1 MNIRQLTFLLL
12 ALVWMSSCNESKPPL
27 SAKQMENVL
36 FELYISDAMAAYNL
50 NHDSIDVK
58 EEIVK
63 KRQEEFILNKYH
75 ITKKDYDSTITWYGK
90 NLKEYLII
98 CDNVERRL
106 NKRMDLA
113 MSNEKGDSSVI
124 LQDLKDSI
132 NLLKIPA
139 CYTNLDLMLKKD
151 ISFDMVAG
159 SEIHPIDTLVFSVKA
174 LFNPDGSNRSN
185 PRMTLSLT
193 YLNDSTGKDSI
204 ETREIELFRNRRY
217 WIRTIVNKEMN
228 LMRIKGSI
236 NYKRERQFQKY
247 MALDS
252 VQLIRY
258 LHKEPLIKK

>member
-1 MNIRQLTFLLL
+1 MNIRQLTLLLL
-12 ALVWMSSCNESKPPL
+12 AVVWMSSCNESKPPL
-27 SAKQMENVL
+27 SAKQMENVM

-50 NHDSIDVK
+50 NHDSTLVD
-58 EEIVK
+58 EEKVK
-63 KRQEEFILNKYH
+63 KRQEEFVLNKYH
-75 ITKKDYDSTITWYGK
+75 INKEDYDSTITWYGR
-90 NLKEYLII
+90 NLKEFLII

-106 NKRMDLA
+106 NERKDLA
-113 MSNEKGDSSVI
+113 MSNNEKADSTVI

-139 CYTNLDLMLKKD
+139 CYTHLDLMLKNKV
-151 ISFDMVAG
+151 SFDLVAG
-159 SEIHPIDTLVFSVKA
+159 SEIHPIDALVFSVKA
-174 LFNPDGSNRSN
+174 HFIPDGSNLSN

-204 ETREIELFRNRRY
+204 ETREIELFRTRNY

-228 LMRIKGSI
+228 LMSVKGSI
-236 NYKRERQFQKY
+236 SYKRERQFQKF

-258 LHKEPLIKK
+258 LHKEPFIK